1 LPDLASVSAFRA
13 VRSACQLFA
22 MSEVDHE
29 ALQAYEGRIAAL
41 EAKLKAIE
49 TQIVSQA
56 EAGARVDFTTT
67 AERFGLI
74 FAWAIL
80 IIGFGLLT
88 PTMFTWPPYAS
99 MLGFNSIIVV
109 LTLGLILPLT
119 AGDFDLSVAST
130 LTLSAMVIA
139 ILNVKNGV
147 PVAVA
152 VAVAVLIGAVIG
164 ATNAFFILFF
174 RIHSLIVTL
183 GVGYFINGVVL
194 WVSNSA
200 VVFGQSLAGLV
211 SVVFGARFLGVAP
224 LFWYALILTVVLWYL
239 FEFTATGRRLLFV
252 GRGREVA
259 RLSGVRVE
267 RVRAGALIASG
278 VIAALAGVLY
288 VGMRGSADPSSGQ
301 AFLLPAFAAAFLGS
315 TAIYPGRFNP
325 WGAFVAVFF
334 LSTGILGLNFLGA
347 DSYVQNLFYG
357 GGLVVAVAISQLVR
371 KRQAMD

>member
-1 LPDLASVSAFRA
+1 LR
-13 VRSACQLFA
+13 
-22 MSEVDHE
+22 
-29 ALQAYEGRIAAL
+29 
-41 EAKLKAIE
+41 AIE
-49 TQIVSQA
+49 SQFDGR
-56 EAGARVDFTTT
+56 GAAAARFDFTAT
-67 AERFGLI
+67 AEKFGLLA
-74 FAWAIL
+74 AWAIL

-109 LTLGLILPLT
+109 LTLALILPLT

-130 LTLSAMVIA
+130 LTLSAMIVA
-139 ILNVKNGV
+139 ILNVKNGA
-147 PVAVA
+147 PIAVS
-152 VAVAVLIGAVIG
+152 VAVAVLIGALIG
-164 ATNAFFILFF
+164 AINAFFILYF

-183 GVGYFINGVVL
+183 GVGYFVNGVVL
-194 WVSNSA
+194 WVSSSA
-200 VVFGQSLAGLV
+200 VVFGQSLTSLV
-211 SVVFGARFLGVAP
+211 NVVFAAKLLGIAL
-224 LFWYALILTVVLWYL
+224 LFWYALILTIGLWYL

-259 RLSGVRVE
+259 RLSGVKVE

-278 VIAALAGVLY
+278 TIAALAGVLY

-334 LSTGILGLNFLGA
+334 CRPASSDSIFWAPTATCKTCSTVADWSSRFRSRKSCTSGRRWTDRSSSPAEFSGGRGLE
-347 DSYVQNLFYG
+347 
-357 GGLVVAVAISQLVR
+357 
-371 KRQAMD
+371 